1 MVQLK
6 NECCSSN
13 DEMQTLDEAHDFFK
27 ATLCPITKTKTVS
40 IYDAVGYVLA
50 EDIVALVNVPAYDN
64 SAVDGYAINA
74 DSLSNDENTTYT
86 ITGRVAAG
94 DEKAIYC
101 VESIV
106 RIFTGAPVPV
116 GFDTVYMQEDVA
128 VDGMSITVPKGI
140 KRGDNIRALGED
152 VKKGELVLE
161 RGTKLRPSEIAIIA
175 SQGMVDVAVYEKLKV
190 GFFSSGDE
198 LLEVGSDASQLE
210 NGKLFDSNRPMTL
223 SLLKEAGVHAIDLGR
238 ADDTIESVRAMLKKG
253 SETCDVI
260 MSSGGMSV
268 GEEDHIQ
275 VALQEHAMN
284 FWKLAIKPGKPVGF
298 GLVHGTPFLGFPGNP
313 VSVYVVFGLIGV
325 LILKLLGG
333 QSDYR
338 LPRVPVKLGFDVKT
352 KIGRREFMR
361 AQLIEQDGDIV
372 AVKSGAQGSGVMRSV
387 INATG
392 LVEISEDASTLG
404 KGDLVSYIPF
414 EGLYK

>member
-1 MVQLK
+1 MVQLT
-6 NECCSSN
+6 NDCFSSS
-13 DEMQTLDEAHDFFK
+13 DKMQTLDEAHDFFK
-27 ATLCPITKTKTVS
+27 STLYPIAKTKTVS
-40 IYDAVGYVLA
+40 IYDVVGYILA

-64 SAVDGYAINA
+64 SAVDGYVINA
-74 DSLSNDENTTYT
+74 DSLSSGDNTTYT
-86 ITGRVAAG
+86 MTGRVAAG
-94 DEKAIYC
+94 DDKATYC
-101 VESIV
+101 VNSIV

-128 VDGMSITVPKGI
+128 VDGTNVTVPNGI

-161 RGTKLRPSEIAIIA
+161 KGIKLRPSEIAIIA
-175 SQGMVDVAVYEKLKV
+175 SQGIAEVTVYEKLKV

-210 NGKLFDSNRPMTL
+210 NGRLFDSNRPMTL
-223 SLLKEAGVHAIDLGR
+223 SLLKEAGVDAIDLGR

-333 QSDYR
+333 QSGYK
-338 LPRVPVKLGFDVKT
+338 LPRVPVKLGFDVNT

-372 AVKSGAQGSGVMRSV
+372 AVKSGVQGSGVMRSV

-392 LVEISEDASTLG
+392 LVEISEDASKLG
-404 KGDLVSYIPF
+404 KGDLVNYIPF